1 MDEVTYRQWQ
11 STDRTQLVT
20 ITESTAD
27 FVESLLAKLHVLK
40 VHMFILDMQ
49 TKQFCAVKENLSPG
63 EVLIVGDFSE
73 NYSFVVKDAAQGV
86 HCALVKLLLH
96 PSSMDVLLQGGQ
108 RCQDPQCPLHIRLSH
123 P

>member
-11 STDRTQLVT
+11 STDRTELVT

-27 FVESLLAKLHVLK
+27 FVESLLTKLHVLK

-63 EVLIVGDFSE
+63 EVLIVGDFRCCP
-73 NYSFVVKDAAQGV
+73 GV
-86 HCALVKLLLH
+86 HWSSCNLH
-96 PSSMDVLLQGGQ
+96 PWM
-108 RCQDPQCPLHIRLSH
+108 CYFKEDPQCPLYIRLSH
-123 P
+123 T